1 MSRGGCCGRRGKY
14 MENQMTFFPFAMA
27 RRWMAI
33 LGAILAMGTV
43 TSADAG
49 LFGLGGTGWKEEAL
63 QPDGTKL
70 VVERNVARK
79 GRHEI
84 GQRPP
89 IGNQSLLFVIPG
101 SGEKV
106 RWEDPYSEE
115 LGGANFNVMLA
126 GVSGDAAYV
135 LAAPAGCLS
144 YNKWGRPN
152 PPYVAFRYRNK
163 EWQRIPMQAFP
174 AEFIAPNLIIS
185 SPDDEAEKIGKPI
198 ISVEEIRQANQGF
211 QQAEYQSILREA
223 INNAGSRCGEMVFDG
238 NGSWIGIS
246 WFRKQPS
253 VEACKKFCDQKSIG
267 AEFCP
272 CNSIFQ
278 LKGPGSD

>member
-1 MSRGGCCGRRGKY
+1 
-14 MENQMTFFPFAMA
+14 
-27 RRWMAI
+27 
-33 LGAILAMGTV
+33 MGTA
-43 TSADAG
+43 TNANAE
-49 LFGLGGTGWKEEAL
+49 LLGLGGTNWKEEAS

-89 IGNQSLLFVIPG
+89 IGNQNLLFVIPG

-152 PPYVAFRYRNK
+152 PPYVVFRYRNK
-163 EWQRIPMQAFP
+163 EWQRVPMQEFP

-198 ISVEEIRQANQGF
+198 ISAEEIRQANQGF
-211 QQAEYQSILREA
+211 QQPEYQTIQREA
-223 INNAGSRCGEMVFDG
+223 LLGVRSGCIKTNYYGKAGWLSPDWFVDQPNLNACLR
-238 NGSWIGIS
+238 
-246 WFRKQPS
+246 
-253 VEACKKFCDQKSIG
+253 FCDLKNIG
-267 AEFCP
+267 AEDCP
-272 CNSIFQ
+272 CNSIFKEKQ
-278 LKGPGSD
+278 LINGAGSN